1 MNAFDVAGLCYLQ
14 LQMLL
19 TAESSEMQT
28 DHICT
33 ETDTWVQLSNNLP
46 TLNVGFV

>member
-33 ETDTWVQLSNNLP
+33 ETDTWVQLSINLP